1 MRRISKSSK
10 NLRGFTLVE
19 MLLVVGIIV
28 ILAGAVA
35 LGVNDILNPAKKA
48 KQSVKDR
55 AAAQSQMVNAS
66 EAFLKN
72 LGF

>member
-1 MRRISKSSK
+1 MRRINKNCK

-19 MLLVVGIIV
+19 MLLVVGIII

-35 LGVNDILNPAKKA
+35 LGVSDNLDPA
-48 KQSVKDR
+48 R
-55 AAAQSQMVNAS
+55 RAQSNISAKAVAAS
-66 EAFLKN
+66 QSIADSELHLKN

>member
-1 MRRISKSSK
+1 MRRINKHSQ

-19 MLLVVGIIV
+19 VLLVVGIII

-35 LGVNDILNPAKKA
+35 LGVNDTLDPA
-48 KQSVKDR
+48 R
-55 AAAQSQMVNAS
+55 RAQSDISMKAVAASQSIAAS
-66 EAFLKN
+66 EQHLKN

>member
-1 MRRISKSSK
+1 MRRINKNCK

-19 MLLVVGIIV
+19 MLLVIGIII

-35 LGVNDILNPAKKA
+35 LGVSDTLDPARRAQNDISAKA
-48 KQSVKDR
+48 VAASQSI
-55 AAAQSQMVNAS
+55 AGS
-66 EAFLKN
+66 ELHLKN

>member
-1 MRRISKSSK
+1 MRRINKNCK

-19 MLLVVGIIV
+19 MLLVVGIII

-35 LGVNDILNPAKKA
+35 LGVSDNLDPA
-48 KQSVKDR
+48 R
-55 AAAQSQMVNAS
+55 RAQSNISAKAVAAS
-66 EAFLKN
+66 QSIAGSELHLKN

>member
-1 MRRISKSSK
+1 MRRILKQSK

-19 MLLVVGIIV
+19 ILLVIGIIV

-35 LGVNDILNPAKKA
+35 LGVSDNLDPAR
-48 KQSVKDR
+48 R
-55 AAAQSQMVNAS
+55 AQENISARAVAQSASVAGS
-66 EAFLKN
+66 EAHLKN

>member
-1 MRRISKSSK
+1 MRRIDKHSK

-19 MLLVVGIIV
+19 VLLVIGIII

-35 LGVNDILNPAKKA
+35 LGVNDTLDPA
-48 KQSVKDR
+48 R
-55 AAAQSQMVNAS
+55 RAQSNISAKAVAAS
-66 EAFLKN
+66 QSIAGSELHLKN

>member
-1 MRRISKSSK
+1 MRRINKQRN

-19 MLLVVGIIV
+19 MLLVICIII

-35 LGVNDILNPAKKA
+35 LGVSDTLDPARRAQEDISIKAVAVSQSIND
-48 KQSVKDR
+48 
-55 AAAQSQMVNAS
+55 S
-66 EAFLKN
+66 EAHLRN

>member
-1 MRRISKSSK
+1 MRKICKHSR

-19 MLLVVGIIV
+19 MLLVVGIVI

-35 LGVNDILNPAKKA
+35 LGVGDILDPAHQAQSKVRAQKTA
-48 KQSVKDR
+48 QSV
-55 AAAQSQMVNAS
+55 SISAS
-66 EAFLKN
+66 ELHLKN

>member
-1 MRRISKSSK
+1 MRRINKQSN

-19 MLLVVGIIV
+19 MLLVIGIII

-35 LGVNDILNPAKKA
+35 LGVSDTLDPA
-48 KQSVKDR
+48 R
-55 AAAQSQMVNAS
+55 RAQSNISQKAVAVSQSINDS
-66 EAFLKN
+66 EMHLRN

>member
-1 MRRISKSSK
+1 MRRINKRIQ

-19 MLLVVGIIV
+19 MLLVIGIII

-35 LGVNDILNPAKKA
+35 LGVSDTLDPARRAQENISAKA
-48 KQSVKDR
+48 VAASQSI
-55 AAAQSQMVNAS
+55 AGS
-66 EAFLKN
+66 ELHLKN

>member
-1 MRRISKSSK
+1 MRRINKRIQ

-19 MLLVVGIIV
+19 MLLVIGIII

-35 LGVNDILNPAKKA
+35 LGVSDTLDPAKRAQENISAKA
-48 KQSVKDR
+48 VAASQSI
-55 AAAQSQMVNAS
+55 AGS
-66 EAFLKN
+66 ELHLKN

>member
-1 MRRISKSSK
+1 MRRILKQSR

-19 MLLVVGIIV
+19 ILLVVGIII

-35 LGVNDILNPAKKA
+35 LGVNDLLDPATRA
-48 KQSVKDR
+48 QSNVR
-55 AAAQSQMVNAS
+55 AQNAAQAQAINAS
-66 EAFLKN
+66 EAHLKN